1 MFARQGCLAE
11 GGGQSGLRVLGIDP
25 GTVHM
30 GFGIVD
36 SLGEDVTH
44 IASDTITP
52 RSGAD
57 LSDRLA
63 TIFEELET
71 LLDEWGPDAVAIE
84 QPFAGKNVRS
94 ALAIGQAQAVA
105 MLAGAKRGLPVSTYS
120 PTQVKQAVTDYGGAS
135 KEQVR
140 DMVQIVLQLA
150 EQPETTDAADALAV
164 ALCHVSAHRA
174 QGLELRD

>member
-1 MFARQGCLAE
+1 MGV
-11 GGGQSGLRVLGIDP
+11 GL
-25 GTVHM
+25 
-30 GFGIVD
+30 VD

-44 IASDTITP
+44 IASTTLTA
-52 RSGAD
+52 RSGAT

-63 TIFEELET
+63 TIFSELET

-94 ALAIGQAQAVA
+94 ALAIGQAQAIA
-105 MLAGAKRGLPVSTYS
+105 MLAGARKGLPVTTYS

-140 DMVQIVLQLA
+140 DMVQIILQLA
-150 EQPETTDAADALAV
+150 DQPETTDAADALAV
-164 ALCHVSAHRA
+164 ALCHINAHRA
-174 QGLELRD
+174 EGLELKD